1 MNDIDDFHTQSLY
14 GNRKVN
20 SLAGYIMISCWY
32 SLLSFEFGSKEIIV
46 FDDIS

>member
-1 MNDIDDFHTQSLY
+1 MNDIDDVHTHSNY

-20 SLAGYIMISCWY
+20 SLAGYIMIGCKY
-32 SLLSFEFGSKEIIV
+32 HLLSFEFGSKEIIV